1 MRKVTL
7 AFALSLLVFG
17 GLLAWL
23 VIDSRAPQSAKK
35 APVESLLL
43 YCAANLKVPAE
54 EVARDYRNSYGVGIQ
69 LQFGGSQTQLTN
81 AQISRRGD
89 LFLPADDSY
98 TELARQKGMIVQS
111 FPLATMHPVLA
122 VKAGNPKNLHS
133 LEDLFREGIQIAQA
147 NPDAAAI
154 GKVTKP
160 VLENAGV
167 WDRLKEH
174 TRVMHLTVI
183 DVANAVKVGSV
194 DAGIVWDTT
203 IKQVGGLEA
212 VELPVFSG
220 VEAHISVSV
229 LQSSRHREAAMNFA
243 QYLSASDKGLKVLDH
258 YGYRVAKGE
267 LWESTHK

>member
-1 MRKVTL
+1 MRKITV
-7 AFALSLLVFG
+7 AFAVSLLVFA

-23 VIDSRAPQSAKK
+23 VFDSRAPQSAKK
-35 APVESLLL
+35 PPVESLML
-43 YCAANLKVPAE
+43 YCAANLKVPVE

-98 TELARQKGMIVQS
+98 TELARQKGMVVQS
-111 FPLATMHPVLA
+111 FGLATMHPVLA
-122 VKAGNPKNLHS
+122 VKPGNPKNLHS

-154 GKVTKP
+154 GKVTRP
-160 VLENAGV
+160 ELENAGA

-174 TRVMHLTVI
+174 TRVIHLTVI

-212 VELPVFSG
+212 VELPVFAG
-220 VEAHISVSV
+220 VEAHISISV
-229 LQSSRHREAAMNFA
+229 LQSSRHREAATRFA
-243 QYLSASDKGLKVLDH
+243 QYLAASDKGLKVLQR
-258 YGYRVAKGE
+258 YGYQVGNGE
-267 LWESTHK
+267 VWKER